1 MKTKKRRVFS
11 LGAAVVVLVCAF
23 ALSPF
28 VIMILGSFKPN
39 MALSVVPVDFSPLRN
54 VTLKNYI
61 EVTQTVNVF
70 QAYLNSLGLM
80 LFVVGSEVLLSV
92 MAGYIFAVKEFRMKR
107 VLFAMVIVTMM
118 MPRQLLL
125 VPNFM
130 VAKKLRLIDSI
141 GGAALTTINASYGIF
156 LTRQYVLSI
165 SRDFYESARI
175 DGCGELGIFARI
187 VLPLSKP
194 VMAAVAISSM
204 FTVWNDYLWQ
214 NIMLTSGKNQTV
226 PLMLAYLSNKSKSG
240 IPAFGIQLSGSVISV
255 IPLLIFFMIFQKW
268 FIEGVSAGGVK
279 E

>member
-1 MKTKKRRVFS
+1 MKTKKRHIFS

-70 QAYLNSLGLM
+70 QAYLNSLSLM

-92 MAGYIFAVKEFRMKR
+92 MAGYIFAVKDFRMKR

-130 VAKKLRLIDSI
+130 VAKKLKLIDSI

-255 IPLLIFFMIFQKW
+255 IPLLIVFMIFQKW

>member
-1 MKTKKRRVFS
+1 MKTKKRRIFS

-70 QAYLNSLGLM
+70 QAYLNSLQLM

-130 VAKKLRLIDSI
+130 VAKKLKLIDSI

-156 LTRQYVLSI
+156 LTRQYMLSI

>member
-1 MKTKKRRVFS
+1 MKTKKRRIFS
-11 LGAAVVVLVCAF
+11 LGAAVVVLACAF

-61 EVTQTVNVF
+61 EVTQTVHVF
-70 QAYLNSLGLM
+70 QADLNSLRLM
-80 LFVVGSEVLLSV
+80 FFVVGSEVLLSV

-130 VAKKLRLIDSI
+130 VAKKLKLIDSI

-156 LTRQYVLSI
+156 LARQYMLSI

-240 IPAFGIQLSGSVISV
+240 IPSFGIQLSGSVISV

>member
-1 MKTKKRRVFS
+1 MKTKKRRIFS
-11 LGAAVVVLVCAF
+11 LGAAVVVLACAF

-70 QAYLNSLGLM
+70 QAYLNSLSLM

-92 MAGYIFAVKEFRMKR
+92 MAGYIFAVKDFRMKR

-130 VAKKLRLIDSI
+130 VAKKLKLIDSI

-156 LTRQYVLSI
+156 LTRQYMLSI

>member
-1 MKTKKRRVFS
+1 MKTKQRRIFS
-11 LGAAVVVLVCAF
+11 LGAAVVVLACAF

-70 QAYLNSLGLM
+70 QAYLNSLRLM
-80 LFVVGSEVLLSV
+80 FFVVGSEVLLSV

-130 VAKKLRLIDSI
+130 VAKKLKLIDSI

-156 LTRQYVLSI
+156 LARQYMLSI

-240 IPAFGIQLSGSVISV
+240 IPSFGIQLSGSVISV

>member
-1 MKTKKRRVFS
+1 MKTKKRRIFS

-70 QAYLNSLGLM
+70 QAYLNSLELM

>member
-1 MKTKKRRVFS
+1 M
-11 LGAAVVVLVCAF
+11 VVLVCAF

>member
-1 MKTKKRRVFS
+1 MKTKKRRIFS
-11 LGAAVVVLVCAF
+11 LGAAVVVLACAF

-70 QAYLNSLGLM
+70 QAYLNSLRLM
-80 LFVVGSEVLLSV
+80 FFVVGSEVLLSV

-130 VAKKLRLIDSI
+130 VAKKLKLIDSI

-156 LTRQYVLSI
+156 LARQYMLSI

-204 FTVWNDYLWQ
+204 FTVWNDYL
-214 NIMLTSGKNQTV
+214 
-226 PLMLAYLSNKSKSG
+226 SNKSKIG
-240 IPAFGIQLSGSVISV
+240 IPSFGIQLSGSVISV

>member
-1 MKTKKRRVFS
+1 MKTKKRRIFS
-11 LGAAVVVLVCAF
+11 LGAAVVVLACAF

-70 QAYLNSLGLM
+70 QAYLNSLRLM
-80 LFVVGSEVLLSV
+80 FFVVGSEVLLSV

-130 VAKKLRLIDSI
+130 VAKKLKLIDSI

-156 LTRQYVLSI
+156 LARQYMLSI

>member
-23 ALSPF
+23 ALLPF

-70 QAYLNSLGLM
+70 QAYLNSLELM

>member
-1 MKTKKRRVFS
+1 MKTKKRRIFS

-70 QAYLNSLGLM
+70 QAYLNSLQLM

-92 MAGYIFAVKEFRMKR
+92 MAGYIFAVKDFRMKR
-107 VLFAMVIVTMM
+107 VLFAMVIETMM

-130 VAKKLRLIDSI
+130 VAKKLKLIDSI

-165 SRDFYESARI
+165 TKDFYESARI

>member
-1 MKTKKRRVFS
+1 MKTKKRRIFS

-70 QAYLNSLGLM
+70 QAYLNSLSLM
-80 LFVVGSEVLLSV
+80 LFVVSSEVLLSV
-92 MAGYIFAVKEFRMKR
+92 MAGYIFAVKDFRMKR

-130 VAKKLRLIDSI
+130 VAKKLKLIDSI

>member
-1 MKTKKRRVFS
+1 MKTKKRRIFS

-70 QAYLNSLGLM
+70 QAYLNSLQLM

-92 MAGYIFAVKEFRMKR
+92 MAGYIFAVKDFRMKR

-130 VAKKLRLIDSI
+130 VAKKLKLIDSI

-240 IPAFGIQLSGSVISV
+240 IPSFGIQLSGSVISV

>member
-1 MKTKKRRVFS
+1 MKTKKRRIFS
-11 LGAAVVVLVCAF
+11 LGAAVVVLACAF

-70 QAYLNSLGLM
+70 QAYLNSLRLM
-80 LFVVGSEVLLSV
+80 FFVVGSEVLLSV

-130 VAKKLRLIDSI
+130 VAKKLKLIDSI

-156 LTRQYVLSI
+156 LARQYMLSI

-240 IPAFGIQLSGSVISV
+240 IPSFGIQLSGSVISV

>member
-1 MKTKKRRVFS
+1 MKTKKRRIFS

-70 QAYLNSLGLM
+70 QAYLNSLQLM

-92 MAGYIFAVKEFRMKR
+92 MAGYIFAVKDFRMKR

-130 VAKKLRLIDSI
+130 VAKKLKLIDSI

>member
-1 MKTKKRRVFS
+1 MKTKKRRIFS

-70 QAYLNSLGLM
+70 QAYLNSLQLM

-92 MAGYIFAVKEFRMKR
+92 MAGYIFAVKDFRMKR

-130 VAKKLRLIDSI
+130 VAKKLKLIDSI

-156 LTRQYVLSI
+156 LTRQYMLSI

>member
-1 MKTKKRRVFS
+1 MKTKKRRIFS

-70 QAYLNSLGLM
+70 QAYLNSLQLM

-92 MAGYIFAVKEFRMKR
+92 MAGYIFAVKDFRMKR

-130 VAKKLRLIDSI
+130 VAKKLKLIDSI

-156 LTRQYVLSI
+156 LTRQYMLSI

-240 IPAFGIQLSGSVISV
+240 IPSFGIQLSGSVISV

>member
-1 MKTKKRRVFS
+1 MKTKKRRIFS
-11 LGAAVVVLVCAF
+11 LGAAVVVLACAF

-70 QAYLNSLGLM
+70 QAYLNSLRLM
-80 LFVVGSEVLLSV
+80 FFVVGSEVLLSV

-130 VAKKLRLIDSI
+130 VAKKLKLIDSI

-156 LTRQYVLSI
+156 LARQYMLSI

-175 DGCGELGIFARI
+175 DGCGELGIFSRI

-240 IPAFGIQLSGSVISV
+240 IPSFGIQLSGSVISV

>member
-1 MKTKKRRVFS
+1 MKTKKRRIFS
-11 LGAAVVVLVCAF
+11 LGAAVVALVCAF

-70 QAYLNSLGLM
+70 QAYLNSLQLM

-92 MAGYIFAVKEFRMKR
+92 MAGYIFAVKDFRMKR

-130 VAKKLRLIDSI
+130 VAKKLKLIDSI

>member
-1 MKTKKRRVFS
+1 MKTKKRRIFS
-11 LGAAVVVLVCAF
+11 LGAAVVVLACAF

-70 QAYLNSLGLM
+70 QAYLNSLRLM

-130 VAKKLRLIDSI
+130 VAKKLKLIDSI

-156 LTRQYVLSI
+156 LARQYMLSI

-240 IPAFGIQLSGSVISV
+240 IPSFGIQLSGSVISV

>member
-1 MKTKKRRVFS
+1 MKTKKRRIFS
-11 LGAAVVVLVCAF
+11 LGAAVVVLACAF

-70 QAYLNSLGLM
+70 QAYLNSLRLM
-80 LFVVGSEVLLSV
+80 FFVVGSEVLLSV

-130 VAKKLRLIDSI
+130 VAKKLKLIDSI

-156 LTRQYVLSI
+156 LARQYMLSI

-214 NIMLTSGKNQTV
+214 NIMLTSGKNQSV

-240 IPAFGIQLSGSVISV
+240 IPSFGIQLSGSVISV